1 METITI
7 ETQPTSEKNVYLLK
21 GRVGNFDLIGINR
34 GINLFVEMYNTK
46 GAIFDS
52 ASVQI
57 EGEDWTDWPAGL
69 SEEEDFEYVSSIILR
84 QLGLSKR
91 FKAYF
96 TSYPSS
102 QTIVEGT
109 DVSFSG
115 VAEGYPADFTYQW
128 HYNGTAIPNETGQS
142 YSLTNVQISQTGAYA
157 LHATN
162 AYETI
167 TGTAIL
173 DVLEKTAPT
182 IVDQPV
188 DKAITSGGYGQL
200 TTYAN
205 GVPNPTY
212 QWYKDG
218 VAVQDETSTSIVF
231 ANMQPEN
238 TGSYY
243 VVAANSEGSAQSNTV
258 SLTISEQ
265 V

>member
-7 ETQPTSEKNVYLLK
+7 ETQPTSEKNAYLVK
-21 GRVGNFDLIGINR
+21 CRVGNFDLIGINR
-34 GINLFVEMYNTK
+34 GISLWADIYNSSNTV
-46 GAIFDS
+46 FDGQY
-52 ASVQI
+52 VQI
-57 EGEDWTDWPAGL
+57 EGDDWTDWPAGL
-69 SEEEDFEYVSSIILR
+69 TEEQDYNYVSSIILR

-115 VAEGYPADFTYQW
+115 AAEGYPENFTYQW

-142 YSLTNVQISQTGAYA
+142 YSLTNVQISQTGTYA

-173 DVLEKTAPT
+173 EVLEKAAPT

-188 DKAITSGGYGQL
+188 DTAIVSGAYGQL
-200 TTYAN
+200 TTYAD

-238 TGSYY
+238 VGSYY
-243 VVAANSEGSAQSNTV
+243 VVATNSEGSAQSNTV
-258 SLTISEQ
+258 SLSIAE
-265 V
+265 